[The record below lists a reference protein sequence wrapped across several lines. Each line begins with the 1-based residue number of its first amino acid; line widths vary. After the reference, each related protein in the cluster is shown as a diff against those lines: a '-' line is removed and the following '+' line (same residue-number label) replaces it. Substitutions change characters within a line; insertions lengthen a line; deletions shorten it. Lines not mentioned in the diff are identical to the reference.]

1 MILTTLSLK
10 SHMVFCYR
18 QHDAPAPKHSF
29 STPQSSGFCLPAG
42 LSPLPVPSQPL
53 MILNNLQSQNLA
65 GHFSLGLH
73 TWDSFFLKTPLFIP
87 THTDYHCLPVNL
99 LLFQAISQVL
109 SFSIFFSNLQKEL
122 GVHSS
127 TLMSPIS
134 CLVTLFLQLQAFFF
148 FNPLLI

>member
-1 MILTTLSLK
+1 MMPQLLSIALALL
-10 SHMVFCYR
+10 SHLVSAY
-18 QHDAPAPKHSF
+18 QLD
-29 STPQSSGFCLPAG
+29 
-42 LSPLPVPSQPL
+42 SPLPVPSQPL

-109 SFSIFFSNLQKEL
+109 SFSIFFPNLQKEL

-127 TLMSPIS
+127 TLMSPTS

-148 FNPLLI
+148 LIHF